1 MKRCVIVGAGD
12 ILPGDIPEKRAGE
25 LWIAADGGS
34 RALEDA
40 GITPDLFIGDL
51 DSCGKAPEKTE
62 AVILPTVKDDT
73 DTAAAVK
80 AGFERGYT
88 EFLLL
93 GCLGGKRLS
102 HTIANLELL
111 SYIKSRGGNG
121 VIVCGKTRVS
131 LLSAGETADI
141 SAKGYFSLFP
151 AGESAVISVS
161 GAKYTGDK
169 ITLSR
174 LFPLGVSNETE
185 NGAAVTA
192 KRGEV
197 FVIVEK

>member
-1 MKRCVIVGAGD
+1 MKRCVIAGAGD
-12 ILPGDIPEKRAGE
+12 ILPGDIPEKRSGE

-40 GITPDLFIGDL
+40 GIVPDLFIGDL
-51 DSCGKAPEKTE
+51 DSGGKAPEKVET
-62 AVILPTVKDDT
+62 VILPTVKDDT

-88 EFLLL
+88 EFYLL

-102 HTIANLELL
+102 HTVANLELL
-111 SYIKSRGGNG
+111 SYIKIRGGNG
-121 VIVCGKTRVS
+121 VIVCGKTRVT
-131 LLSAGETADI
+131 LLAAGETADI
-141 SAKGYFSLFP
+141 ATKGYFSLFP
-151 AGESAVISVS
+151 TGEEAVVSVS
-161 GAKYTGDK
+161 GAKYSGGE

-185 NGAAVTA
+185 SGAAVTV
-192 KRGEV
+192 KIGEV
-197 FVIVEK
+197 FVIVEE